1 MTDNLFLAALILF
14 FSQGLVGPESWLV
27 RSIMLTA
34 FAGCAAACVAT
45 LLYR

>member
-14 FSQGLVGPESWLV
+14 LAQGLIGRESWLA
-27 RSIMLTA
+27 RSIVLTA